1 MYKKQFRVFIGDEPV
16 AYITVDVKQE
26 YAREIGTEEH
36 IGKQLEEFI
45 TKLIQKNSYQE
56 NLQ

>member
-1 MYKKQFRVFIGDEPV
+1 MFIGDEPV

-26 YAREIGTEEH
+26 YAREIGTEEN

>member
-1 MYKKQFRVFIGDEPV
+1 MFIGDEPV